1 MDSRISEDLCPV
13 AGPPSLQQARM
24 KLALEARQPQNA
36 VAELS
41 PKRPRGMLLTE
52 FFFSELFSSRTLSK
66 ETQGYATGTSGAGK
80 TTLVAEL
87 SPKRPRGM
95 LLMGIISKEKSR

>member
-41 PKRPRGMLLTE
+41 PKRPRGMLLEGTIWIWATVG
-52 FFFSELFSSRTLSK
+52 SRTLSK
-66 ETQGYATGTSGAGK
+66 ETQGYATISIST
-80 TTLVAEL
+80 VAHRNVSDFL
-87 SPKRPRGM
+87 FV
-95 LLMGIISKEKSR
+95 